1 MDLFSEF
8 VTSFGLGLAAMV
20 SPCVFPLYPGF
31 LAYLGGQSQSN
42 RTVNPIW
49 LGVLVF
55 LGVLTMMMSLGALI
69 ATLSLAV
76 GSLLIWIT
84 PLAYF
89 VIIILGILLLLDR
102 NPFLKMSQINVPVLS
117 NPYANAFVYGLL
129 YGPIAFPCS
138 GPLLTFII
146 AKSLTVTSMFVQLSI
161 FFFFGL
167 GFGLPLLLLAF
178 LGRALQQRIVSLF
191 LQHHRLLNLFS
202 GLLLIGIALYGLWDE
217 WEIYSFYF
225 SYYLGL

>member
-102 NPFLKMSQINVPVLS
+102 NPFSARTDSRSRVDKGVKDVWPFEQELR
-117 NPYANAFVYGLL
+117 
-129 YGPIAFPCS
+129 CD
-138 GPLLTFII
+138 
-146 AKSLTVTSMFVQLSI
+146 
-161 FFFFGL
+161 
-167 GFGLPLLLLAF
+167 
-178 LGRALQQRIVSLF
+178 R
-191 LQHHRLLNLFS
+191 
-202 GLLLIGIALYGLWDE
+202 
-217 WEIYSFYF
+217 
-225 SYYLGL
+225 